1 MDDIEDDFEK
11 INEYINKA
19 KELISKTSFDIKT
32 HYESAHENLSKALN
46 ASIKSKYNIGMAQS
60 YTYLGQL
67 KCTLSSYDASLEYF
81 QKALKIYKELND
93 KEASASMYDN
103 IGNVYLLQDDL
114 DKALDCFIESRDIS
128 LSINSD
134 RTLCKALTNCGLVSF
149 KLKNLDKALNYYIE
163 ALPIY
168 KELEEKEEQSKTLSS
183 IGTIYVEMKEYDLA
197 ITFFIDAL
205 KLETELNSTYGIA
218 YANFRLAETY
228 YFMNCYEK
236 AIEFNNKALKAANE
250 SGNMPLQSYCCI
262 LFSNIYEKLENYKE
276 ALKFFKEYSRIRE
289 DVLSEDRKRKIAEIK
304 AKFDLYK
311 KEKET
316 EIYKLKNIKLKEL
329 NKKLKAAYENAEWLA
344 NIDFLTRISNRRSI
358 SQYINENFIKKE
370 IPFTIVLSDIDDF
383 KSINDTCG
391 HVAGDYVLTETVTR
405 LQSCLEDN
413 CKIARWGG
421 EEFLTVLPNTSLD
434 KGISIAERLRHSIC
448 STPYLY
454 NNNVINVTMTFGVS
468 EYNKGDTFDDLI
480 KKADSALYT
489 GKSRGKNCVV

>member
-1 MDDIEDDFEK
+1 MMDIKIRAKAHSENPTKTVVEAGRFKIIVDEPKNQGGTDDGPTPVDYLLAGLAGC
-11 INEYINKA
+11 INVVGHVIA
-19 KELISKTSFDIKT
+19 KEMGFELRGMDIQL
-32 HYESAHENLSKALN
+32 EGDLN
-46 ASIKSKYNIGMAQS
+46 PA
-60 YTYLGQL
+60 
-67 KCTLSSYDASLEYF
+67 
-81 QKALKIYKELND
+81 
-93 KEASASMYDN
+93 
-103 IGNVYLLQDDL
+103 
-114 DKALDCFIESRDIS
+114 R
-128 LSINSD
+128 
-134 RTLCKALTNCGLVSF
+134 
-149 KLKNLDKALNYYIE
+149 
-163 ALPIY
+163 
-168 KELEEKEEQSKTLSS
+168 
-183 IGTIYVEMKEYDLA
+183 
-197 ITFFIDAL
+197 
-205 KLETELNSTYGIA
+205 
-218 YANFRLAETY
+218 
-228 YFMNCYEK
+228 FM
-236 AIEFNNKALKAANE
+236 
-250 SGNMPLQSYCCI
+250 G
-262 LFSNIYEKLENYKE
+262 
-276 ALKFFKEYSRIRE
+276 
-289 DVLSEDRKRKIAEIK
+289 
-304 AKFDLYK
+304 KFDLYK
-311 KEKET
+311 KEKEN

-344 NIDFLTRISNRRSI
+344 NIDFLTRIHNRRSI

-434 KGISIAERLRHSIC
+434 QGISIAERLRQSIC